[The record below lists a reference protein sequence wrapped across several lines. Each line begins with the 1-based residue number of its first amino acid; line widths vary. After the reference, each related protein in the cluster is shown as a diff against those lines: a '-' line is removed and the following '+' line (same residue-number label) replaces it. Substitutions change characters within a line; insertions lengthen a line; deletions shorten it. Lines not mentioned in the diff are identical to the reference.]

1 MGTYSEKD
9 KQRTISYIKNN
20 LKRLEVRYPND
31 EYYAKIEPAIK
42 QSGLATTTFIK
53 QAVEEKI
60 ERDGL
65 RG

>member
-9 KQRTISYIKNN
+9 KQRTIAYIKNN

-42 QSGLATTTFIK
+42 HSGLSTATFIK